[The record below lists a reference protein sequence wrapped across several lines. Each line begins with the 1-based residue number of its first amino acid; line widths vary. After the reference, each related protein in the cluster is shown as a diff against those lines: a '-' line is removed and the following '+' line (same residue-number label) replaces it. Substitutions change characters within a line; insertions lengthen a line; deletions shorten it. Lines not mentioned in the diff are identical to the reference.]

1 MKNTIGRLRGL
12 LPILFGM
19 FVITA
24 CIIGCSNKKTGQG
37 AEDKTG
43 PRQGNEE
50 ISLEPN
56 SGGADDTA
64 PDDGFTRIALKNP
77 PMNSPDVLAL
87 QKRLLELQ
95 FYELGEADGYYG
107 AMTEGVV
114 KKIQDYRG
122 LPVTGIVDRELW
134 DFIFDDHATFIFLSV
149 SGVQTYNR
157 DNLGRS
163 ENLGAGVYGSG
174 DYEDTAFVYYTV
186 KDKEIKIIESLDGM
200 LMYSIRMT
208 CYFIN
213 ENDCRIEF
221 SFSGVDYFMEENGF
235 EEENGNIYYLIN
247 GVLYRDINES
257 RVRKDDEHGILDRI
271 NRIKNEF
278 NARYR

>member
-1 MKNTIGRLRGL
+1 MKNTVGKLFL
-12 LPILFGM
+12 LGI

-24 CIIGCSNKKTGQG
+24 CIIGCSGKKTEPHQENG
-37 AEDKTG
+37 
-43 PRQGNEE
+43 E
-50 ISLEPN
+50 IASNPN
-56 SGGADDTA
+56 SEEDENPASDG
-64 PDDGFTRIALKNP
+64 GFTELALKKP
-77 PMNSPDVLAL
+77 PMNGPEVLAL
-87 QKRLLELQ
+87 QRRLLELQ
-95 FYELGEADGYYG
+95 FYEIGEADGYYG
-107 AMTEGVV
+107 AMTEGVI
-114 KKIQDYRG
+114 KKIQDKRG
-122 LPVTGIVDRELW
+122 LPVTGIVDKEFW

-157 DNLGRS
+157 DNLRRS

-186 KDKEIKIIESLDGM
+186 KDKEIKIIESLDGK

-235 EEENGNIYYLIN
+235 EEENGNIYYIIN
-247 GVLYRDINES
+247 GILYRDINGT
-257 RVRKDDEHGILDRI
+257 RVRQNDEHGVLDRI
-271 NRIKNEF
+271 NNIKNEF
-278 NARYR
+278 YARYR